1 MATKKR
7 KGVKAK
13 AVEEASAQEVPVA
26 VAPVEVAPVSPP
38 VAELGWAAKV
48 LEASITPIPE
58 GAVEFPLVESE
69 VELPQPEESLEVTVH
84 ELTVT
89 VTPRVFAF
97 LKRVAAGASQDN
109 LYTSEEVVSD
119 ILEEWCN
126 IYENEEHGGIER
138 IHPVEEAMEEDYP
151 EFAEAFEDKV
161 RS

>member
-13 AVEEASAQEVPVA
+13 AVEETPVQEVPVV
-26 VAPVEVAPVSPP
+26 VAPVEAALVEPAVQPEKVPA
-38 VAELGWAAKV
+38 VAE
-48 LEASITPIPE
+48 EAPP
-58 GAVEFPLVESE
+58 VESE

-126 IYENEEHGGIER
+126 IYEDEEHGGIER